1 MDEFEIKLLIFSL
14 IAFASGLKARS
25 WKKKRRIQ
33 AMIEDMENID
43 ELKQLALVTNT
54 IGWVAGGKF
63 GNDAE
68 KYYYFAITGLN
79 NFPDILNKLPTYSKD
94 NIKTSAFDAYKLLK
108 IEMKERF
115 TEEEIE
121 YSQTWAALKI
131 LDLKNYMNG
140 RSKEDI
146 DAGSSYFWA

>member
-1 MDEFEIKLLIFSL
+1 MDEFEVKLLIFSL
-14 IAFASGLKARS
+14 IAFASGVKARS

-33 AMIEDMENID
+33 LMIENMENID

-68 KYYYFAITGLN
+68 KYYYFAIKSIQ
-79 NFPDILNKLPTYSKD
+79 NFDEILNKLPTFSNKNLKHDAFATYKILKSEMKRRYSK
-94 NIKTSAFDAYKLLK
+94 
-108 IEMKERF
+108 
-115 TEEEIE
+115 EEIE

-131 LDLKNYMNG
+131 LDVKNYMKG
-140 RSKEDI
+140 RGREDI
-146 DAGSSYFWA
+146 DDGAGYLWA